1 MSEIN
6 IKQITTESRNQNTMD
21 IDKVS
26 TMEILQ
32 KINAEDKK
40 VPLAVER
47 ALPQI
52 KLLVDRIVEAFEN
65 KGRLIYIGAGTS
77 GRIGV
82 LDASECPPTFGV
94 DQNMVIGLIAGG
106 KQALVKAVEQAE
118 DSKVLAV
125 DDLKEIHL
133 SELDVVVGIAASGRT
148 PYVIGG
154 IEYAQ
159 SIGASCGCI
168 TTSRESIL
176 AKMVDFPI
184 EVITGAEAITG
195 STRMKSGTAQKLV
208 CNMLTTASM
217 IKLGKVYQ
225 NLMVDLKATNEK
237 LVARSIAIICE
248 TTDYNKEEATKLFY
262 EYHDVKAVILSYLL
276 DMKDK
281 EKIMRIYLT
290 SVEESKKAEQIQ
302 HLVKSLFPNYS
313 VVTIPNKYATEK
325 GKQEVREYSK
335 QYYQK
340 NAEKQR
346 QQRKERYYRQKA
358 EKEKAKRACLS
369 AGRGWQQL
377 PHHR

>member
-21 IDKVS
+21 IDRLS
-26 TMEILQ
+26 TIEILK
-32 KINAEDKK
+32 KINTEDKK
-40 VPLAVER
+40 VPLAVEK

-106 KQALVKAVEQAE
+106 KQALVKAVEKAE
-118 DSKVLAV
+118 DSKELSVE
-125 DDLKEIHL
+125 DLKSINL
-133 SELDVVVGIAASGRT
+133 SKQDVVVGIAASGRT

-154 IEYAQ
+154 IEYAKNV
-159 SIGASCGCI
+159 GASCGCI
-168 TTSRESIL
+168 TTSKESIL
-176 AKMVDFPI
+176 AKMVDFPV

-208 CNMLTTASM
+208 CNMLSTASM

-248 TTDYNKEEATKLFY
+248 TTDYSKEEATQLFN

-276 DMKDK
+276 DTKDK
-281 EKIMRIYLT
+281 KKIAMLL
-290 SVEESKKAEQIQ
+290 KK
-302 HLVKSLFPNYS
+302 
-313 VVTIPNKYATEK
+313 
-325 GKQEVREYSK
+325 
-335 QYYQK
+335 
-340 NAEKQR
+340 
-346 QQRKERYYRQKA
+346 
-358 EKEKAKRACLS
+358 
-369 AGRGWQQL
+369 
-377 PHHR
+377 

>member
-21 IDKVS
+21 IDRLS
-26 TMEILQ
+26 TIEILK
-32 KINAEDKK
+32 KINTEDKK
-40 VPLAVER
+40 VPLAVEK

-52 KLLVDRIVEAFEN
+52 KLLVDRIVEVFEN
-65 KGRLIYIGAGTS
+65 NGRLIYIGAGTS

-106 KQALVKAVEQAE
+106 KQALVKAVEKAE
-118 DSKVLAV
+118 DSKELSVE
-125 DDLKEIHL
+125 DLKSINL
-133 SELDVVVGIAASGRT
+133 SKQDVVVGIAASGRT

-154 IEYAQ
+154 IEYAKNV
-159 SIGASCGCI
+159 GASCGCI
-168 TTSRESIL
+168 TTSKESIL
-176 AKMVDFPI
+176 AKMVDFPV

-208 CNMLTTASM
+208 CNMLSTASM

-248 TTDYNKEEATKLFY
+248 TTDYSKEEATQLFN

-276 DMKDK
+276 DTKDK
-281 EKIMRIYLT
+281 KKIAMLL
-290 SVEESKKAEQIQ
+290 KKYNRNI
-302 HLVKSLFPNYS
+302 
-313 VVTIPNKYATEK
+313 NKILKENM
-325 GKQEVREYSK
+325 GN
-335 QYYQK
+335 K
-340 NAEKQR
+340 NEN
-346 QQRKERYYRQKA
+346 
-358 EKEKAKRACLS
+358 
-369 AGRGWQQL
+369 
-377 PHHR
+377 

>member
-21 IDKVS
+21 IDRLS
-26 TMEILQ
+26 TIEILK
-32 KINAEDKK
+32 KINTEDKK
-40 VPLAVER
+40 VPLAVEK

-65 KGRLIYIGAGTS
+65 NGRLIYIGAGTS

-106 KQALVKAVEQAE
+106 KQALVKAVEKAE
-118 DSKVLAV
+118 DSKELSVE
-125 DDLKEIHL
+125 DLKSINL
-133 SELDVVVGIAASGRT
+133 SKQDVVVGIAASGRT

-154 IEYAQ
+154 IEYAKNV
-159 SIGASCGCI
+159 GASCGCI
-168 TTSRESIL
+168 TTSKESIL
-176 AKMVDFPI
+176 AKMVDFPV

-195 STRMKSGTAQKLV
+195 STRMKSGPAQKLV
-208 CNMLTTASM
+208 CNMLSTASM

-248 TTDYNKEEATKLFY
+248 TTDYSKEEATQLFN

-276 DMKDK
+276 DTKDK
-281 EKIMRIYLT
+281 KKIAMLL
-290 SVEESKKAEQIQ
+290 KKYNRNI
-302 HLVKSLFPNYS
+302 
-313 VVTIPNKYATEK
+313 NKILKENM
-325 GKQEVREYSK
+325 GN
-335 QYYQK
+335 K
-340 NAEKQR
+340 NEN
-346 QQRKERYYRQKA
+346 
-358 EKEKAKRACLS
+358 
-369 AGRGWQQL
+369 
-377 PHHR
+377 

>member
-21 IDKVS
+21 IDRLS
-26 TMEILQ
+26 TIEILK
-32 KINAEDKK
+32 KINTEDKK
-40 VPLAVER
+40 VPLAVEK

-65 KGRLIYIGAGTS
+65 NGRLIYIGAGTS

-106 KQALVKAVEQAE
+106 KQALVKAVEKAE
-118 DSKVLAV
+118 DSKELSVE
-125 DDLKEIHL
+125 DLKSINL
-133 SELDVVVGIAASGRT
+133 SKQDVVVGIAASGRT

-154 IEYAQ
+154 IEYAKNV
-159 SIGASCGCI
+159 GASCGCI
-168 TTSRESIL
+168 TTSKESIL
-176 AKMVDFPI
+176 AKMVDFPV

-208 CNMLTTASM
+208 CNMLSTASM

-248 TTDYNKEEATKLFY
+248 TTDYSKEEATQLFN
-262 EYHDVKAVILSYLL
+262 EYHDAKAVILSYLL
-276 DMKDK
+276 DTKDK
-281 EKIMRIYLT
+281 KKIAMLL
-290 SVEESKKAEQIQ
+290 KKYNRNI
-302 HLVKSLFPNYS
+302 
-313 VVTIPNKYATEK
+313 NKILKENM
-325 GKQEVREYSK
+325 GN
-335 QYYQK
+335 K
-340 NAEKQR
+340 NEN
-346 QQRKERYYRQKA
+346 
-358 EKEKAKRACLS
+358 
-369 AGRGWQQL
+369 
-377 PHHR
+377 